1 MGVGGRLANRRSM
14 RDNAPTLNRNQTN
27 PAIRRMSFTT
37 TEIEARDDL
46 PPAVTERQSHEL
58 STEAASNAKPVAE
71 SEPECDR
78 PPRTL
83 LRRADQL
90 GIAVLSLFALVTIGG
105 YWINQAVVRHRVI
118 DLDKAPPLDPSF
130 RVDINSADW
139 PELAQLPEM
148 GESLARKIVTWRKEH
163 GPFKD
168 LTDLRRVKGIGP
180 KKFEAVR
187 PFLRPIE
194 RAAATADRDVAEQEK
209 SVSSH

>member
-14 RDNAPTLNRNQTN
+14 RDNAPSLDRAQTN

-37 TEIEARDDL
+37 TETEARDDL
-46 PPAVTERQSHEL
+46 PPAVTERQSQEL
-58 STEAASNAKPVAE
+58 STEAALNAKSVAE

-90 GIAVLSLFALVTIGG
+90 GIAVLSLFALVAIGG
-105 YWINQAVVRHRVI
+105 YWINQAVIRHRVI
-118 DLDKAPPLDPSF
+118 DLDKAPPLDTGF

-148 GESLARKIVTWRKEH
+148 GESLAQKIVAWRKEH

-180 KKFEAVR
+180 KKYEAVR
-187 PFLRPIE
+187 PFLRPIG
-194 RAAATADRDVAEQEK
+194 RAAAAADRDVAELEK
-209 SVSSH
+209 SLSSH

>member
-1 MGVGGRLANRRSM
+1 MGLRTA
-14 RDNAPTLNRNQTN
+14 D
-27 PAIRRMSFTT
+27 
-37 TEIEARDDL
+37 IEARDDL

-58 STEAASNAKPVAE
+58 STESASNAKPVAE
-71 SEPECDR
+71 GEPECDR

-90 GIAVLSLFALVTIGG
+90 GIAALSLFALIAIGG
-105 YWINQAVVRHRVI
+105 YWINQAIVRHRVI
-118 DLDKAPPLDPSF
+118 DLDKAPPLDPGF

-148 GESLARKIVTWRKEH
+148 GESLAQKIVAWRKEH

-180 KKFEAVR
+180 KKYESVR

-194 RAAATADRDVAEQEK
+194 RAAARADRNVAEQDK
-209 SVSSH
+209 SLSSH